1 MADFNIEKYFEGV
14 KPVPRALPG
23 GGQEG
28 VVPPAK
34 RKYNAQYGVVSGAEA
49 VSNMVARMNGKMKPI
64 ANGLDT
70 PGEASVPPKQ
80 VPPMAKKEAVAPP
93 VEEEPFDPVEAPVD
107 PVEELEAEPE
117 IPETDMGLS
126 NSMYVPDPA
135 KTDKA
140 VSMKSV
146 PRKPKT
152 QMVTMEVRQEHED
165 GTFSTFITV
174 GLPVIKV
181 EQDSNCLA
189 LISPVSEDQ
198 CVFMPAAGSDIL
210 LSGAGLNS
218 THVFYPGTRVTLY
231 EHGISVMC
239 FVKAK

>member
-1 MADFNIEKYFEGV
+1 MTDFNIEKYFEGV

-64 ANGLDT
+64 AHGLDT
-70 PGEASVPPKQ
+70 PGEAAIPPKQ
-80 VPPMAKKEAVAPP
+80 VPPMAKKEAMAPP
-93 VEEEPFDPVEAPVD
+93 VEEEPLEGIVAETDFP
-107 PVEELEAEPE
+107 EESD

-126 NSMYVPDPA
+126 DTVDDPDPA
-135 KTDKA
+135 KTEKA
-140 VSMKSV
+140 VSRRPV

-152 QMVTMEVRQEHED
+152 QMVTMEVRQEHQD

-218 THVFYPGTRVTLY
+218 MHVFYPGTRVTLY

>member
-14 KPVPRALPG
+14 KPVPRALPS

-34 RKYNAQYGVVSGAEA
+34 RKYNAKYDVVSGAEA

-70 PGEASVPPKQ
+70 PGEAALPPKQ

-93 VEEEPFDPVEAPVD
+93 VEEEPFDPVELP
-107 PVEELEAEPE
+107 AEPE

-126 NSMYVPDPA
+126 NAAYYPDSA

-140 VSMKSV
+140 VSMKSA
-146 PRKPKT
+146 PRKPQT
-152 QMVTMEVRQEHED
+152 QMVTMEVRQEHQD

-218 THVFYPGTRVTLY
+218 MHVFYPGTRVTLY